1 MEELYQNKIL
11 MFGFEDYTSGKSCT
25 MRVTSKA
32 NRDKTT
38 ERLILATLYCKDTC
52 KLHETNTCVR
62 IGDACYR
69 KNEQLLPYL
78 VFFRQR
84 KVFLKKVM
92 QYVNNLLC

>member
-11 MFGFEDYTSGKSCT
+11 IFDFEDYTRGKSCT

-32 NRDKTT
+32 NTDKTT

-62 IGDACYR
+62 ISDACYR

-84 KVFLKKVM
+84 KVFLKKIM
-92 QYVNNLLC
+92 